1 MRAWDTKAALHL
13 GCCAVV
19 TWTLRWLHAAQSRI
33 WHRHR
38 PINSQR
44 NQGRSRSG
52 DGSLENV
59 GTKLDAPIQCHHC
72 RQRFMDQR
80 ALELHLKFV
89 RARSILPC

>member
-1 MRAWDTKAALHL
+1 MGEDMKIAPEA
-13 GCCAVV
+13 
-19 TWTLRWLHAAQSRI
+19 
-33 WHRHR
+33 
-38 PINSQR
+38 
-44 NQGRSRSG
+44 RSG

-89 RARSILPC
+89 YDPKSATAKLAE